1 MQPEPVKELT
11 EAATLMSKGDLNH
24 KINTSKIKEFRTL
37 SETLERMRVSQKT
50 LIDRMLSMA

>member
-37 SETLERMRVSQKT
+37 SETLERMRVSQ
-50 LIDRMLSMA
+50 